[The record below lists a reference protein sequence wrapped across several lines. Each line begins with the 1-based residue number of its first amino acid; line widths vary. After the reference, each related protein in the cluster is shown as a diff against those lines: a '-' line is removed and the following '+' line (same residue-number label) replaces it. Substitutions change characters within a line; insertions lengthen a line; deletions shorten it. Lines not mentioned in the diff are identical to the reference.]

1 MKLVKINPSN
11 MSYYSRDFIKGFEC
25 GAKRQLEADK
35 RSIPKGHWI
44 LKHVETA
51 PKYIIEKFYCS
62 ECGEGQV
69 YGMPNYCPSCG
80 ADMKGEKTND
90 EY

>member
-1 MKLVKINPSN
+1 MKLVRINPSN

-44 LKHVETA
+44 DIGDYAVCSNCKAKSGIQYDGVEPIPLET
-51 PKYIIEKFYCS
+51 K
-62 ECGEGQV
+62 
-69 YGMPNYCPSCG
+69 YCPRCG
-80 ADMKGEKTND
+80 ADMKGEDND
-90 EY
+90 